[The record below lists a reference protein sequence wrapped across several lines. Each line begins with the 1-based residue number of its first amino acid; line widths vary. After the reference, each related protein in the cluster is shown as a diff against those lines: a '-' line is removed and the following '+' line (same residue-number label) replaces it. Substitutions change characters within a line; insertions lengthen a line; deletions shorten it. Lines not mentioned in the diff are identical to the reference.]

1 MCVAVRSPNPPRII
15 SDLGYAAEVALPF
28 LEEWG
33 RREGSKEVIG
43 SRASVLALLTTKH
56 GRRATLEVDL
66 DHLRVKLYA
75 HSPLGRKTDVVH
87 ISNHNNVLDALR
99 TSDALIKDLTH
110 E

>member
-1 MCVAVRSPNPPRII
+1 MEFAVHSSNPPRLID
-15 SDLGYAAEVALPF
+15 DLGYAAEVALPF

-33 RREGSKEVIG
+33 RRRGSSEVVG
-43 SRASVLALLTTKH
+43 SRSSVLVLLTTKH
-56 GRRATLEVDL
+56 GRRATLEVNL
-66 DHLRVKLYA
+66 DYLRVKLYA

-87 ISNHNNVLDALR
+87 ISNHNSVLDALR